1 MAVFNAAKREIDLKI
16 VYYGPAMCG
25 KTTNVQSI
33 HKMLAPQQRGE
44 LMSLATKDDRTLF
57 FDFLPIELG
66 DVRGFKTRFHIYT
79 VPGQVYYGLTR
90 RAVLT
95 GADGVVFVVDSQTN
109 KLQDNI
115 ESLKDLAENLKFY
128 KKDLASF
135 PFVFQYNKRDLPHVA
150 PVDELDSMLNQ
161 LNVPSFESSAVTGM
175 GVVETLTA
183 ICKLV
188 LKQMDSGTAK
198 KKPLQPQAS
207 MPPAAKPAAPAA
219 RSSVAP
225 DDTGLRIFT
234 EEPSAPSHGMRT
246 EPVPPQPVPSA
257 PAAMPEQKPSLRLR
271 PTEPAPLSLDTA
283 PPPAVPPIESKS
295 EPQLDDINL
304 EAAPESEPQFD
315 GMNPQSPPPFD
326 AGSSDMSADIGLSF
340 DDDVVL
346 DETAEQEPE
355 LSFDA
360 DSSDLVIE
368 EPAFD
373 MDETGLS
380 FDDDYDAG
388 PSELPAAD
396 SAVQPAFIEDDSSA
410 YTLETPSLEFEEPQG
425 AEAPSPTPAQ
435 QAPSVPDISIVACGS
450 PRKISDTSISLP
462 ITLKLNKD
470 DTECSISITISL
482 DNMPL

>member
-128 KKDLASF
+128 KKDLTSF
-135 PFVFQYNKRDLPHVA
+135 PFVFQYNKRDLAHVM
-150 PVDELDSMLNQ
+150 PVDELDSMLNT
-161 LNVPSFESSAVTGM
+161 LNVPSYESSAVTGM

-207 MPPAAKPAAPAA
+207 MPPAAKAAAPAA

-234 EEPSAPSHGMRT
+234 EEPIAPSPGRRP
-246 EPVPPQPVPSA
+246 EPVQPQPVPSA
-257 PAAMPEQKPSLRLR
+257 PTALPEQMPSLRLS
-271 PTEPAPLSLDTA
+271 PTEPAPLSFDSSI
-283 PPPAVPPIESKS
+283 PPAVQPIESKV
-295 EPQLDDINL
+295 
-304 EAAPESEPQFD
+304 EPQFD
-315 GMNPQSPPPFD
+315 GMNLQSPPPFN
-326 AGSSDMSADIGLSF
+326 AGSSDMSADLELSF

-346 DETAEQEPE
+346 DETVAQEPE
-355 LSFDA
+355 LSFDD
-360 DSSDLVIE
+360 DSSGLDIE
-368 EPAFD
+368 EPALDMEEPALDIEELALD

-380 FDDDYDAG
+380 FDEDDAV
-388 PSELPAAD
+388 PAEKPAAD
-396 SAVQPAFIEDDSSA
+396 VALQPAFIEDSSA
-410 YTLETPSLEFEEPQG
+410 YTLENPSLEFEEPQG
-425 AEAPSPTPAQ
+425 AEDFSAMPAQ
-435 QAPSVPDISIVACGS
+435 TSSVPGISIIACGS

>member
-1 MAVFNAAKREIDLKI
+1 
-16 VYYGPAMCG
+16 
-25 KTTNVQSI
+25 
-33 HKMLAPQQRGE
+33 
-44 LMSLATKDDRTLF
+44 
-57 FDFLPIELG
+57 
-66 DVRGFKTRFHIYT
+66 
-79 VPGQVYYGLTR
+79 
-90 RAVLT
+90 
-95 GADGVVFVVDSQTN
+95 
-109 KLQDNI
+109 
-115 ESLKDLAENLKFY
+115 
-128 KKDLASF
+128 
-135 PFVFQYNKRDLPHVA
+135 
-150 PVDELDSMLNQ
+150 
-161 LNVPSFESSAVTGM
+161 
-175 GVVETLTA
+175 
-183 ICKLV
+183 
-188 LKQMDSGTAK
+188 
-198 KKPLQPQAS
+198 
-207 MPPAAKPAAPAA
+207 
-219 RSSVAP
+219 
-225 DDTGLRIFT
+225 
-234 EEPSAPSHGMRT
+234 
-246 EPVPPQPVPSA
+246 
-257 PAAMPEQKPSLRLR
+257 
-271 PTEPAPLSLDTA
+271 
-283 PPPAVPPIESKS
+283 
-295 EPQLDDINL
+295 
-304 EAAPESEPQFD
+304 
-315 GMNPQSPPPFD
+315 
-326 AGSSDMSADIGLSF
+326 MSADIGLSF